1 MSSTTQMK
9 STQAIGKKPQLQLG
23 SQGKAVLELEEL
35 LTKLGVYRQPAKGIF
50 NKSVQFAVKLF
61 QFRVFLP
68 PDGIVGPLTWQVLDT
83 ENPVN
88 MPILRFGSS
97 GKAVANVQEVLS
109 ISKHYG
115 GKIDGE
121 FSTLTEKAVRAFQ
134 KSFGIEIDGIINQ
147 ETWTALS
154 QIPRGYDPKWF
165 LTRAVSFS
173 GKPGFCRGSAPV
185 PTLPIHDLQAFQ
197 GLGLFPSEEPLQ
209 RMKQPWVLDIGLTR

>member
-23 SQGKAVLELEEL
+23 SQGKAVLELQQL

-50 NKSVQFAVKLF
+50 NQAVQFAVKLF
-61 QFRVFLP
+61 QFRFFLS
-68 PDGIVGPLTWQVLDT
+68 PDGIVGPLTWQVLYT
-83 ENPVN
+83 EAPVN

-97 GKAVANVQEVLS
+97 GEAVATVQEVLR

-134 KSFGIEIDGIINQ
+134 TNFRIEADGIVNP
-147 ETWTALS
+147 ETWTGLS
-154 QIPRGYDPKWF
+154 QIPRGYDPKRF
-165 LTRAVSFS
+165 LT
-173 GKPGFCRGSAPV
+173 
-185 PTLPIHDLQAFQ
+185 
-197 GLGLFPSEEPLQ
+197 
-209 RMKQPWVLDIGLTR
+209 

>member
-1 MSSTTQMK
+1 LSKAEDIRPRGKQFHARALAARDLFPPNYLKNFSPENDFCNKNISTENLAKSIMSPTTQMN

-23 SQGKAVLELEEL
+23 SQGKAVLELEQL

-68 PDGIVGPLTWQVLDT
+68 PDGIVGPLTWQVLYT
-83 ENPVN
+83 EDPVN
-88 MPILRFGSS
+88 MPVLRLGSS
-97 GKAVANVQEVLS
+97 GKAVATVQEVLK

-115 GKIDGE
+115 GKVDGD

-134 KSFGIEIDGIINQ
+134 KSFGIEVEGIINQ

-154 QIPRGYDPKWF
+154 RIPRGYDPKWF
-165 LTRAVSFS
+165 LT
-173 GKPGFCRGSAPV
+173 
-185 PTLPIHDLQAFQ
+185 
-197 GLGLFPSEEPLQ
+197 
-209 RMKQPWVLDIGLTR
+209 